1 MFLNAL
7 EAFPMNPCVLMVT
20 VLGNLTGVTQGL
32 PDAVN
37 KQWGE
42 G

>member
-7 EAFPMNPCVLMVT
+7 EAFPMNPCAPVVT
-20 VLGNLTGVTQGL
+20 VLGKQTGVTQGL

-37 KQWGE
+37 KQCGA